1 MESGGDES
9 DRLSEEGENGYHV
22 LGMDGTH
29 GYEKRCAVLMGLAD
43 SEGAHFVLL
52 PDLPPLRLAQKLGNT
67 HELRWGLFT
76 AICGF
81 HDVLLT
87 HIAQLRR

>member
-1 MESGGDES
+1 MGI
-9 DRLSEEGENGYHV
+9 
-22 LGMDGTH
+22 DGTH
-29 GYEKRCAVLMGLAD
+29 GYGKRCVVLMGLAD

-52 PDLPPLRLAQKLGNT
+52 SNLPPLRPLRKLGNT

-76 AICGF
+76 AICEF
-81 HDVLLT
+81 HDVFLT